1 MDITVTEIVRLTEI
15 QSILASLP
23 KSNPGWTGW
32 EWTKEIKKALIAL
45 ASDYGC
51 KACAS
56 GCFEASWPEWL
67 YDVTWLRQGEDDQK
81 GLLTDS
87 PFVAEIEWS
96 NKGAAMDDFQKLLLA
111 RADTKL
117 MMFAASTADRGE
129 PLMTRMIRQVKAYA
143 RTEAGD
149 RYILVC
155 MDCRN
160 DKNYEYIYRE
170 YVHQ

>member
-1 MDITVTEIVRLTEI
+1 
-15 QSILASLP
+15 
-23 KSNPGWTGW
+23 
-32 EWTKEIKKALIAL
+32 
-45 ASDYGC
+45 
-51 KACAS
+51 
-56 GCFEASWPEWL
+56 
-67 YDVTWLRQGEDDQK
+67 
-81 GLLTDS
+81 
-87 PFVAEIEWS
+87 
-96 NKGAAMDDFQKLLLA
+96 MDDFQKLLLA

-149 RYILVC
+149 RNILVC

>member
-1 MDITVTEIVRLTEI
+1 MVQLTEI

-23 KSNPGWTGW
+23 KANPGWAGW
-32 EWTKEIKKALIAL
+32 EWTKAMKRALIEL
-45 ASDYGC
+45 ASVHGC

-56 GCFEASWPEWL
+56 GCLEANWPEWL

-96 NKGAAMDDFQKLLLA
+96 NKGAVMDEFQKLLLA

-117 MMFAASTADRGE
+117 MMFSATTIDGGKG
-129 PLMTRMIRQVKAYA
+129 LMDKMARQIKAYS
-143 RTEAGD
+143 RTDVGD

-155 MDCRN
+155 MSCRN
-160 DKNYEYIYRE
+160 NKDYEYICQE